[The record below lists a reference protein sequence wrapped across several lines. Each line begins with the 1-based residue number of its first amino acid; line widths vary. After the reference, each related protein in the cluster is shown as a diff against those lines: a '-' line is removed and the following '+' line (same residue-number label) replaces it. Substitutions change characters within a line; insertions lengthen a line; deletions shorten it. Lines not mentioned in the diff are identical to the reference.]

1 MRHEELRKMLST
13 SERAPTVIE
22 ESEEDI
28 YNSYGIDARVA
39 VELTEEALFHQVGIN
54 DKDSHKEL
62 QRSARARYRRR

>member
-22 ESEEDI
+22 ESEEDR

-39 VELTEEALFHQVGIN
+39 VELIEEALFH
-54 DKDSHKEL
+54 
-62 QRSARARYRRR
+62 